1 MRRAIAL
8 GVALTALAA
17 VMVTAAGPAGAQDP
31 DEPAKIVPAD
41 QRTQPTAPPSGIY
54 DFKDVNLGHAITE
67 CPQARVK
74 GIFPRPPE
82 KRVIDRVEQ
91 YSEGGDDRRTNEEFF
106 CQPQNETAIDVNPL
120 FPKNVVAGANDYRM
134 GWGTSGFYASN
145 DSGQTWYTG
154 IMPFPSLP
162 SGDNLD
168 GGGDPVIAFD
178 RAGIA
183 YYAEINFNRTD
194 DVNGIFVMRS
204 TNGGYTW
211 NRPCVPINVGTP
223 TDDQARCGGTGDPR
237 QPGDGVVTFQPE
249 NDPTPPNGSS
259 ANFSVT
265 FHDKEWMTT
274 GPRPAGVQPV
284 CFAPETRTPIPAGQP
299 GCPQA
304 NIGVDRIYVTWTA
317 FNNPTGAPFF
327 IVSSTIEF
335 SYSDDQGRSWSPR
348 RTING
353 SAPFCQFAFAGVN
366 NCDDNQFSVPTTHP
380 ETGELWVAFENFNTE
395 DENQILVVHSADGGQ
410 TFDGPYYV
418 TNVFDV
424 NFPVTGANNRP
435 DCANRGQQGGRA
447 VLTNSCFRVPMTLA
461 IVADKRGGA
470 FNDNLHLVM
479 SDNRNGTRV
488 STNTDVFYFKSNDGG
503 RTWIG
508 PTRVNNDAS
517 VSPANRDCARNPF
530 GPEPLQPDCPAG
542 VHTGNDQ
549 WWPWLD
555 INRFG
560 HLNVVFHDRR
570 LDTTSTA
577 SEWPTSRSRT
587 GNYLVWNWGAQC
599 EIKRADSRECVA
611 PAATAIPQPTTGV
624 NPPATAIPPGAG
636 QQFLGG
642 FHNFGI
648 SDFPSN
654 WDYCFRA
661 GIFCGDYNAVAVTDN
676 DTKAYAHWTDAR
688 NGRSSGG
695 PTSPQAGRNP
705 ACEQSDVMVDEY
717 STTSADAG
725 QKQEKP
731 EDRMFDVTPCP
742 MDSGEWRN
750 TG

>member
-1 MRRAIAL
+1 VRRGVAF
-8 GVALTALAA
+8 GVALVALAA
-17 VMVTAAGPAGAQDP
+17 FMVIAAGPVSAQEEENP
-31 DEPAKIVPAD
+31 KFTPAD
-41 QRTQPTAPPSGIY
+41 QRTQPTAQPSGA
-54 DFKDVNLGHAITE
+54 FEFRDVNLGTNITE
-67 CPQARVK
+67 CPQARLK
-74 GIFPRPPE
+74 KLFQHPLDR
-82 KRVIDRVEQ
+82 RVIDRVEQ
-91 YSEGGDDRRTNEEFF
+91 YSETGDDLRTNEEYS
-106 CQPQNETAIDVNPL
+106 CNPQNETAIDHNPVA
-120 FPKNVVAGANDYRM
+120 PKNLIAGANDYRL
-134 GWGTSGFYASN
+134 GWGTSGVYASN
-145 DSGQTWYTG
+145 DNGQSWYG
-154 IMPFPSLP
+154 SIMPFPTLP

-178 RAGIA
+178 RDGIG
-183 YYAEINFNRTD
+183 YYSEINFNRTD
-194 DVNGIFVMRS
+194 DVNGVFVMRS
-204 TNGGYTW
+204 TNGGFTW
-211 NRPCVPINVGTP
+211 SRACVPINVGTP

-237 QPGDGVVTFQPE
+237 QPGDGVVVFQPE

-274 GPRPAGVQPV
+274 GPRPAGVEPT
-284 CFAPETRTPIPAGQP
+284 CFAPETRTPIPAGAP

-317 FNNPTGAPFF
+317 FNNPVGTPFF
-327 IVSSTIEF
+327 IVSSTIEL

-348 RTING
+348 RTINL
-353 SAPFCQFAFAGVN
+353 SAPFCSFAFAGGN
-366 NCDDNQFSVPTTHP
+366 QCDDNQFSVPTTNPH
-380 ETGELWVAFENFNTE
+380 TGELWVAFENFNTN
-395 DENQILVVHSADGGQ
+395 DENQILVVHSADGGT
-410 TFDGPYYV
+410 TFDGPYFV
-418 TNVFDV
+418 TTVYDT

-447 VLTNSCFRVPMTLA
+447 VLTNSCFRVPMTLS
-461 IVADKRGGA
+461 IVADKRGGE
-470 FNDNLHLVM
+470 FSDNLHLVM

-488 STNTDVFYFKSNDGG
+488 STNTDVFYFKSINGG

-508 PTRVNNDAS
+508 PSRVNNDSS
-517 VSPANRDCARNPF
+517 VAPANRDCARNPF
-530 GPEPLQPDCPAG
+530 GPEEGLQPDCPAG

-549 WWPWLD
+549 WWPWVD

-560 HLNVVFHDRR
+560 HLNIVFHDRR

-577 SEWPTSRSRT
+577 TEWPTSRSRT

-599 EIKRADSRECVA
+599 EARTADSRECVA
-611 PAATAIPQPTTGV
+611 PGAQEIPQPTGPV
-624 NPPATAIPPGAG
+624 NPLVTDIPPGAG
-636 QQFLGG
+636 AEFRGP

-648 SDFPSN
+648 SDVPSN

-731 EDRMFDVTPCP
+731 EDRLFDVTPCP
-742 MDSGEWRN
+742 ADSGQFRN
-750 TG
+750 R